1 MEEAA
6 MSGAP
11 RAARARRPAALGAAA
26 AFLLVLVA
34 GCTAAPAGLQAP
46 TSGPRYSTDDAVA
59 EFAPADRGDPV
70 YFEGATSSGGTLQSD
85 GLAGSVV
92 VVNFWYAACGP
103 CRAEAP
109 DLAALNTRFSSEE
122 VAFVG
127 VNVRDQASTATA
139 FETKFGITYPSLLDA
154 DTGDAQLAFAG
165 QVPANAVP
173 TTIVLD
179 RRGRIASRVI
189 GQLDP
194 DVLEALI
201 AAAVEEAP

>member
-1 MEEAA
+1 MR
-6 MSGAP
+6 GAP
-11 RAARARRPAALGAAA
+11 RAAGAPRLVVPGAAA
-26 AFLLVLVA
+26 ALLLVLA
-34 GCTAAPAGLQAP
+34 GCTGAPAGVQAP
-46 TSGPRYSTDDAVA
+46 TSGPRYSTGDAVA

-70 YFEGATSSGGTLQSD
+70 YFEGTTSSGDTLDSD
-85 GLAGSVV
+85 GLVGSVV

-109 DLAALNTRFSSEE
+109 DLAALSSRFPSDE

-127 VNVRDQASTATA
+127 VNVRDQASTAAA
-139 FETKFGITYPSLLDA
+139 FEATFGIAYPSLLDA

-179 RRGRIASRVI
+179 RGGRIAARVI

-194 DVLEALI
+194 DVLEELI
-201 AAAVEEAP
+201 AGAVAERS